1 MNKKY
6 KSLIIVL
13 LVILLIALVFII
25 ILSNKKEEVDL
36 TYGGW
41 ESSIYTGFHRPQQ
54 GGWSELVIID
64 EEGKQSLQRSIYL
77 GQANIEGVLAYGV
90 ETDANVL
97 NNTGSILQVWYD
109 ENTDE
114 IIKMVSKG
122 KQEEDVICVSKSLM
136 ELIMPNFE
144 AYLPS
149 VFTPDKYHSMID
161 YTYGTFTT
169 ETGKTVQVA
178 KFIDEYQTEIWVS
191 SEVPFGVVKGVFL
204 PDNLTVVNLRDFGLS
219 GATPVISLSEMTN
232 CKAGISLNSDQ

>member
-64 EEGKQSLQRSIYL
+64 EEGKQNLQRSVYL

-97 NNTGSILQVWYD
+97 NNKGSILQVWYD
-109 ENTDE
+109 ENSDE

-169 ETGKTVQVA
+169 ETGKTIQVA

-204 PDNLTVVNLRDFGLS
+204 PDNLTVVNLRDFSLS
-219 GATPVISLSEMTN
+219 GAAPVISLSEMTN
-232 CKAGISLNSDQ
+232 CKAGTSLNFSQ

>member
-6 KSLIIVL
+6 RNLIIVL
-13 LVILLIALVFII
+13 AILLIALVAII
-25 ILSNKKEEVDL
+25 ILSNRREEVDL

-41 ESSIYTGFHRPQQ
+41 ESGIYTGFHRPQQ
-54 GGWSELVIID
+54 GGWSELIIVD
-64 EEGKQSLQRSIYL
+64 EEGRQSLQRSIYL

-90 ETDANVL
+90 ETDSNVL
-97 NNTGSILQVWYD
+97 DNSGSILQVWYD
-109 ENTDE
+109 ENSDE
-114 IIKMVSKG
+114 IIKMVSKN
-122 KQEEDVICVSKSLM
+122 KQGEDVICVSQSLM
-136 ELIMPNFE
+136 ELIMPGFE

-191 SEVPFGVVKGVFL
+191 SEVPFGVVRGVFL
-204 PDNLTVVNLRDFGLS
+204 PTNLTVVNLRDFNLS
-219 GATPVISLSEMTN
+219 GRTPVISLSETMN
-232 CKAGISLNSDQ
+232 CKVGTSLNLSQ